1 MTTAVRSAV
10 ARPAARA
17 TTRRRRGVPA
27 SRIAHDVLAVVV
39 TAVVIGIPL
48 WLLLITS
55 GKTAG
60 ESADPTLALPTS
72 WRFLE
77 NYARAVT
84 QGGVLVALGGSLLIT
99 VPSVLL
105 TLGLGSAAAWVLAR
119 RASRLTS
126 ILYSIGIS
134 GIILPPAVITT
145 VLTLKSLGIGGTAVG
160 MIGVYV
166 GMFLATAIFFIT
178 GFVRTIPVEL
188 EEAARIDGAG
198 PMAVFLRVIL
208 PLLAPVI
215 ATAAILISLS
225 VWNEVFYAFFV
236 LGGGSITTMPLGLF
250 NVASESQ
257 YVRNWNL
264 IFAYVVIMSAPMVL
278 AFVIAQRRII
288 AGVTSGAVK

>member
-1 MTTAVRSAV
+1 MTAALQTDIVRSA
-10 ARPAARA
+10 ARA
-17 TTRRRRGVPA
+17 AVRRRRGVPP
-27 SRIAHDVLAVVV
+27 SRIAHDVLAVVL

-48 WLLLITS
+48 WLLVITS
-55 GKTAG
+55 GKSAG
-60 ESADPTLALPTS
+60 ESADPTLALPST
-72 WRFLE
+72 WRFAQ
-77 NYARAVT
+77 NYAQAVT
-84 QGGVLVALGGSLLIT
+84 QGGVLVALGGSLLVT

-105 TLGLGSAAAWVLAR
+105 TLGFGSAAAWVLAR
-119 RASRLTS
+119 RASRFTAV
-126 ILYSIGIS
+126 LYSIGIS

-145 VLTLKSLGIGGTAVG
+145 VLTLKNLGIDGTAVG

-208 PLLAPVI
+208 PLLRPVL

-236 LGGGSITTMPLGLF
+236 LGGGAVTTMPLGLF

-264 IFAYVVIMSAPMVL
+264 IFAYVVIMSVPMVL
-278 AFVIAQRRII
+278 AFVFAQRRII